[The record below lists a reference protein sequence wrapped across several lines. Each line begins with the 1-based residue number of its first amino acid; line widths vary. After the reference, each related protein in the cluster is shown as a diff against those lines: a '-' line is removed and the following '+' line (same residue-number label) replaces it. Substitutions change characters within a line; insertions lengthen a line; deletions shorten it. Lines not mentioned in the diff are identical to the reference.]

1 MLIYPATRWFYLP
14 AFKGSQGWQGT
25 AGEGG
30 LGCERRVR
38 APRWMCQDSS
48 LLGAAHSSLQCW
60 CWIYSAFPSFL
71 SSLLLELTSPPALSD
86 TLLPPSP
93 LSVPSLT
100 LPQSRDCN
108 LGRLTTPLPQILLRL
123 LQSDP
128 GAVDAR
134 IDNHSWDC
142 ISKTKPAK

>member
-1 MLIYPATRWFYLP
+1 M
-14 AFKGSQGWQGT
+14 
-25 AGEGG
+25 AGNSWREG

-38 APRWMCQDSS
+38 GPRWMCQGSS
-48 LLGAAHSSLQCW
+48 LLGAVSSLLHCW

-93 LSVPSLT
+93 LSTPSLT

-108 LGRLTTPLPQILLRL
+108 LGRLTTPPPQILLLL

-128 GAVDAR
+128 GAVDTR